1 MPKPDYK
8 NYRQNHNTDET
19 DLNVPKNMTMYYL
32 ALKLTIVLVY
42 PIAGVQMKVSQVPKV
57 A

>member
-1 MPKPDYK
+1 MS
-8 NYRQNHNTDET
+8 
-19 DLNVPKNMTMYYL
+19 LKNMTMHYL